1 MRNTMN
7 ELYHY
12 GIKGM
17 RWGIRKERKNKDSS
31 IKKKS
36 KTGKSAASKI
46 LKVVGGIGVTAIGI
60 YAMPKLQNR
69 LADKLYAL
77 YAHQLA
83 KDIIDFDNL
92 GPEIVR
98 NKP

>member
-1 MRNTMN
+1 MRNTTN

-60 YAMPKLQNR
+60 YAVPKLQT
-69 LADKLYAL
+69 KFGKKL

-98 NKP
+98 KKP

>member
-1 MRNTMN
+1 MMRNTTN
-7 ELYHY
+7 ELYHH

-17 RWGIRKERKNKDSS
+17 RWGVRKKRKNKDSS
-31 IKKKS
+31 IKKKVKS
-36 KTGKSAASKI
+36 GKSSTSKI
-46 LKVVGGIGVTAIGI
+46 IKVVGGIGVTAIGI
-60 YAMPKLQNR
+60 YAVPKLQ
-69 LADKLYAL
+69 DSFSKKL

-98 NKP
+98 KKP